1 MNQKSQVRTKTRLP
15 GHESRVTTHESRV
28 GPLRLPPHLRAIME
42 QEYPRFSRAEYARR
56 HKALAD
62 VMDKARVD
70 HLLIVTENLSGNAT
84 QWVTG
89 WPGTVE
95 AYVVF
100 KPGEQMWMS
109 VEWVNHY
116 ALAKKVAHDVEVH
129 WG

>member
-15 GHESRVTTHESRV
+15 GHGSRVTTQESRV
-28 GPLRLPPHLRAIME
+28 GLLRLPPHLRSIME
-42 QEYPRFSRAEYARR
+42 QEHPRCARAEYARR

-70 HLLIVTENLSGNAT
+70 HLLIVTENRSGNAT

-95 AYVVF
+95 AYGVF
-100 KPGEQMWMS
+100 KTEEHSGG
-109 VEWVNHY
+109 V
-116 ALAKKVAHDVEVH
+116 
-129 WG
+129 G